1 MKDFCSFKMKLWK
14 ISACGNKTE
23 TIENATLENRKS
35 CQTQGYYIFKES
47 IENAPSPKGKLKGS
61 LVPYCDK

>member
-1 MKDFCSFKMKLWK
+1 MRDFCTFKMKLWK

-35 CQTQGYYIFKES
+35 CQTQGY
-47 IENAPSPKGKLKGS
+47 
-61 LVPYCDK
+61 